1 MSSDN
6 LKDWKD
12 TYTFMQNDTD
22 GRSTVKSISGD
33 WVTLDDLAQAFS
45 EFLQGSG
52 YPYVEDVDII
62 TKSGIKFG
70 SE

>member
-12 TYTFMQNDTD
+12 TYTFMQTDTD

-52 YPYVEDVDII
+52 YSYVEDVDII
-62 TKSGIKFG
+62 TESGIKFG
-70 SE
+70 GE

>member
-12 TYTFMQNDTD
+12 TYTFMQTDTD
-22 GRSTVKSISGD
+22 GRATVKSISGNL
-33 WVTLDDLAQAFS
+33 VTLEDLATAFV

-52 YPYVEDVDII
+52 YSYVEGVDII
-62 TKSGIKFG
+62 TKSGTKFG